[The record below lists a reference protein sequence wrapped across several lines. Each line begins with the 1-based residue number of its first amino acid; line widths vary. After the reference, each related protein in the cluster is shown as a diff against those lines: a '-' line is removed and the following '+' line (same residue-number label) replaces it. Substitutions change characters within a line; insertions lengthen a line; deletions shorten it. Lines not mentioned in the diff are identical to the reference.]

1 MTQPVYARHI
11 MRIHST
17 RLIVAAAA
25 LALVAG
31 AAGEAAARPRP
42 AQLHSDFEAN
52 KTFGLGIMLG
62 SPTGLSGKWFVG
74 AAEAIDFGIGFIGRY
89 GRHRDGLHIHADY
102 LWHPVTLVKT
112 EPFYLPL
119 YVGIGGRFWDYDYDD
134 DGNDNFEGSA
144 LGLRLPAGIAF
155 DFNEIPLDAFF
166 ELAFV
171 LDLFLNDDYGDDL
184 GVDLS
189 AAVGVRYWFD

>member
-1 MTQPVYARHI
+1 
-11 MRIHST
+11 MRTLSI
-17 RLIVAAAA
+17 RLVVAAAA
-25 LALVAG
+25 LALVAVAG
-31 AAGEAAARPRP
+31 GEASARPRP

-52 KTFGLGIMLG
+52 KTIGLGIMLG

-74 AAEAIDFGIGFIGRY
+74 PAEAIDFGIGFIGRY
-89 GRHRDGLHIHADY
+89 GRHRDGLHLHADY

-119 YVGIGGRFWDYDYDD
+119 YVGIGGRFWDYDYDEP
-134 DGNDNFEGSA
+134 DNYHGSA
-144 LGLRLPAGIAF
+144 LGLRLPAGISF

-166 ELAFV
+166 EMAFV
-171 LDLFLNDDYGDDL
+171 FDVFLNDDTGDDL

-189 AAVGVRYWFD
+189 AAIGVRYWFD